1 MKKLAITIL
10 LAVLLP
16 VLSAAQRLSAPLKSG
31 TSTVSEVIKDI
42 EGKSNWL
49 FMFNEGKID
58 VTRKVTVR
66 PGTQDLKTALDGMF
80 AGSGVSWKL
89 SGNKIVLSA
98 EDARSGTEP
107 PRKPTLLVK
116 GRVVDENGDPLI
128 GVSIREDGTNNT
140 VITDIDGY
148 FSIYNVASESSV
160 LVFRYIS
167 YAEQSIRVGSQ
178 RNMVVRMSPDTESL
192 NEVVVVGYATQKR
205 ESIVGAIS
213 TVRPQTLVSAQ
224 QTRSLSNS
232 LAGQI
237 AGVIAVQRSGQPGF
251 DNSDFWIRGISTF
264 GTNSHPLVIV
274 DGVERDLNN
283 IAAEE
288 IESFSVLKDAT
299 ATAVYG
305 VRGANGVIIIQTK
318 RGQIGKP
325 KISIKADYGFS
336 NPTKLPEFV
345 DAAKYMEVLNDAA
358 ILSGVNP
365 LYSQERIDNTRN
377 HIDNDLYPDVNWLDL
392 ICTKNNP
399 NMHVSVDINGGSDR
413 VRYSLIIAAMHEKG
427 MMPTADNTSYN
438 SKLRM
443 TRYNVRSNVDIN
455 LTPSTVLDVSIGGNL
470 TDRTRGGTTVDNLFA
485 HALDTPPNVYPS
497 VYSNGQFPKA
507 ANRYNPWV
515 EATQTGYARIYTYT
529 LQSVIGLT
537 QDFGK
542 LWDPLKGLKLKGLF
556 SFDAYSYHYAGRTRT
571 PPYFIATG
579 RDEEGNLI
587 TNEISHGAEF
597 LSFSQTSSGNRTMY
611 AEFRLNYNRQFGK
624 HTAEGLFMGSLRDHY
639 NGATSNSEL
648 ALPYRDAGIA
658 GRAAYNYDDRYFLEF
673 NFGYNG
679 SENFKRGYR
688 FGFFPSF
695 AAGWLVSN
703 EKFWTPVKN
712 VISML
717 KLRASWGMVGNDDI
731 SSSRRFG
738 YLATIDS
745 ATGYTFGND
754 GRVSYS
760 GYQEGDFGIEDLTW
774 ETSEKT
780 NIGLEM
786 SLFNMLN
793 IQVDLFRELRKDI
806 FMQRQT
812 IPETAGF
819 NVMPYANFGRVRN
832 QGVEISL
839 DLNKQVTPDFHISA
853 KGNFTFARNVVLEID
868 ESEAYKKSTLAQTGR
883 PMYTWYGYVADRLY
897 RESDFLDPSTGI
909 LKPGL
914 PVSDLGTV
922 RPGDIK
928 YVDLNGNGH
937 IDPYDRTAI
946 GHPKVPEIVYGFGIS
961 AVWKGIDLSAFFQGA
976 ANFSNMLHGTVF
988 IPGSGGGARGNIYS
1002 NVDDRWTPENPSS
1015 DVFYPRL
1022 SSSPNNNNN
1031 QYSSW
1036 WLRNAAYL
1044 RLKNLEAGYSFPKR
1058 WIQKAKM
1065 RNARIFFRGTNL
1077 LTFAAFDMWDPEIGS
1092 QDGFDYPLMRMYA
1105 VGLEFT
1111 F

>member
-1 MKKLAITIL
+1 NSKVNVTTTSTDMARVLDDVFGDTGISWRISGTKIL
-10 LAVLLP
+10 L
-16 VLSAAQRLSAPLKSG
+16 S
-31 TSTVSEVIKDI
+31 
-42 EGKSNWL
+42 
-49 FMFNEGKID
+49 
-58 VTRKVTVR
+58 
-66 PGTQDLKTALDGMF
+66 PGTKPA
-80 AGSGVSWKL
+80 
-89 SGNKIVLSA
+89 
-98 EDARSGTEP
+98 TEP
-107 PRKPTLLVK
+107 TRKPTLLVK
-116 GRVVDENGDPLI
+116 GRVLDENGEPLI
-128 GVSIREDGTNNT
+128 GVSVVEDGTNNT
-140 VITDIDGY
+140 VITDLDGY
-148 FSIYNVASESSV
+148 FAIYNVASESSV
-160 LVFRYIS
+160 LKFSYIS
-167 YAEQSIRVGSQ
+167 YASQSIKVGQQ
-178 RNMVVRMSPDTESL
+178 RNLIIRMSPDTESL
-192 NEVVVVGYATQKR
+192 DEVVVVGYATQKR
-205 ESIVGAIS
+205 ESVIGAIS

-325 KISIKADYGFS
+325 RISIKADYGLS

-365 LYSQERIDNTRN
+365 IYPQERIDKTRA

-392 ICTKNNP
+392 ICTRNNP
-399 NMHVSVDINGGSDR
+399 NFHVSADINGGSDR
-413 VRYSLIIAAMHEKG
+413 VRYSLIIAAMHENG
-427 MMPTADNTSYN
+427 MMPTDDATSYN

-470 TDRTRGGTTVDNLFA
+470 TDRTRGGITVNDLFA
-485 HALDTPPNVYPS
+485 HALDTPPNAYPS

-542 LWDPLKGLKLKGLF
+542 IWEPLKGLKLKGLF
-556 SFDAYSYHYAGRTRT
+556 SFDAYSYNYAGRTRT

-587 TNEISHGAEF
+587 TSEISHGAEF
-597 LSFSQTSSGNRTMY
+597 LSFSQTSNGNRTEY
-611 AEFRLNYNRQFGK
+611 GEFRLNYNRKFGK
-624 HTAEGLFMGSLRDHY
+624 HTVEGLFMGSLRDYY

-658 GRAAYNYDDRYFLEF
+658 GRAAYSWNDRYFAEF

-703 EKFWTPVKN
+703 EKWWEGTRN

-745 ATGYTFGND
+745 TTGYTFGND

-774 ETSEKT
+774 ETSEKA

-786 SLFNMLN
+786 SWFNMLN
-793 IQVDLFRELRKDI
+793 IQVDIFREMRKNI

-832 QGVEISL
+832 QGIEISL
-839 DLNKQVTPDFHISA
+839 DLNKQISPDFHISA

-868 ESEAYKKSTLAQTGR
+868 ESTGYKNSTLAQTGR
-883 PMYTWYGYVADRLY
+883 PMYTWYGYIADRLY
-897 RESDFLDPSTGI
+897 RDSDFLDPEAGI
-909 LKPGL
+909 LRPDL
-914 PVSDLGTV
+914 PISDLGTV
-922 RPGDIK
+922 KPGDIK

-937 IDPYDRTAI
+937 IDTYDRTAI
-946 GHPKVPEIVYGFGIS
+946 GHPKVPEIVYGFGVS
-961 AVWKGIDLSAFFQGA
+961 GSWKGIDLSLFFQGA

-988 IPGSGGGARGNIYS
+988 IPGSGGGARGNIYA
-1002 NVDDRWTPENPSS
+1002 NADDRWTPEYPSS

-1092 QDGFDYPLMRMYA
+1092 QDGFDYPLMKMYA
-1105 VGLEFT
+1105 LGVEFT